1 MCGHSISYVGSLHLI
16 THMLVTQSMSV
27 KSLKGEN
34 HESQIILKYQRIYRK
49 DVLKENHKEINCM
62 QLFTAKLGY
71 EY

>member
-1 MCGHSISYVGSLHLI
+1 
-16 THMLVTQSMSV
+16 MLVTQSMSV